1 MKIQLAPAHA
11 ESALDAISK
20 IKVKSLNSPAG
31 YALAKNT
38 VILNR
43 VLKNFVQFRDAAM
56 NETYPDKSEK
66 RDASSTKHAELTA
79 KVMAKAH
86 EPIEVEVHQLKM
98 SALFSV
104 GTIEDLTVITAL
116 DFLLDDD
123 LNLELDAAAPT
134 T

>member
-1 MKIQLAPAHA
+1 MKIKLAPAHA

-43 VLKNFVQFRDAAM
+43 VLKNFVQFRDEAM

-66 RDASSTKHAELTA
+66 RDQSSAKHAELTA

-86 EPIEVEVHQLKM
+86 EPVDVEIHKLKM

-123 LNLELDAAAPT
+123 LNLELDVATPT
-134 T
+134 S